1 MKMDEDEEHEWMA
14 AIRNLL
20 IQSRRQKEESEEI
33 ASPLPGGQ
41 SGEGGVQE
49 EVGLEDGRQ
58 SDPSPEP
65 APRGAG
71 IRSFI
76 DSVIGSGGIGD
87 GHASGD
93 GDPPGKRSGRI
104 EGDSAVVEPVIPDEP
119 PEHRDPFEFL
129 REWRSR
135 AAAPD
140 TVTEDSGTVA
150 VDALEEPD
158 EPTEHRDPFE
168 FLREWRSRAAA
179 PDTVTEDSGPVADD
193 PN

>member
-14 AIRNLL
+14 AIRNL
-20 IQSRRQKEESEEI
+20 SYNPGREGGEWRI

-41 SGEGGVQE
+41 SGEGGVQG
-49 EVGLEDGRQ
+49 EVGLEDGGQ

-65 APRGAG
+65 ALRGAG

-129 REWRSR
+129 KGWRSG

-140 TVTEDSGTVA
+140 TVTKT
-150 VDALEEPD
+150 
-158 EPTEHRDPFE
+158 
-168 FLREWRSRAAA
+168 RACSWCAGRARRTHA
-179 PDTVTEDSGPVADD
+179 PGPSSS
-193 PN
+193 

>member
-93 GDPPGKRSGRI
+93 GDPPC
-104 EGDSAVVEPVIPDEP
+104 
-119 PEHRDPFEFL
+119 
-129 REWRSR
+129 
-135 AAAPD
+135 
-140 TVTEDSGTVA
+140 
-150 VDALEEPD
+150 
-158 EPTEHRDPFE
+158 
-168 FLREWRSRAAA
+168 
-179 PDTVTEDSGPVADD
+179 
-193 PN
+193 